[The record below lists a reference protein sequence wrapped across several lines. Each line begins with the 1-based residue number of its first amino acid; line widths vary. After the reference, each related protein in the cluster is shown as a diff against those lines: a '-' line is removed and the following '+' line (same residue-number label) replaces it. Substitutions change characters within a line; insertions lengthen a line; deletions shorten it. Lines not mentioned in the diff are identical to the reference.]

1 MNEPD
6 RIEELLRAAMRAR
19 VEGTMAAPGLA
30 RKALRGAARGRRL
43 QHAATAAA
51 SVAAVGGVTAAGVA
65 IEHSRVAA
73 PALGTAPSPSSSCYA
88 TASAEPATPSVSA
101 TTAVGTAPAS
111 QALASKASA
120 TMAADQSLASK
131 ALASASASLAAMSPG
146 TFTDNRP
153 MSQAPSQQIQEV
165 SLTDPAPRY
174 PVRRGA
180 DAVVPTGFGPSA
192 NYWTATFTVAQTL
205 PAAHTAAGGVVQTE
219 PTEHGATV
227 LVIDGHPFD
236 LSNPTRI
243 EGVPVSGTTT
253 VLGHKAWITSACD
266 QTDVVFST
274 GRFQVLLAGFPGG
287 DRTVADANLASL
299 QTLAAALHGL
309 Q

>member
-1 MNEPD
+1 
-6 RIEELLRAAMRAR
+6 
-19 VEGTMAAPGLA
+19 
-30 RKALRGAARGRRL
+30 
-43 QHAATAAA
+43 
-51 SVAAVGGVTAAGVA
+51 
-65 IEHSRVAA
+65 
-73 PALGTAPSPSSSCYA
+73 
-88 TASAEPATPSVSA
+88 
-101 TTAVGTAPAS
+101 
-111 QALASKASA
+111 
-120 TMAADQSLASK
+120 MAADQSLASK
-131 ALASASASLAAMSPG
+131 ALASATGPTPPVSPG
-146 TFTDNRP
+146 TLTGNRP
-153 MSQAPSQQIQEV
+153 MSQAPSQQIQAV
-165 SLTDPAPRY
+165 SLADPAPGY
-174 PVRRGA
+174 PLRRGA

-192 NYWTATFTVAQTL
+192 NYWTATFTLAQAL
-205 PAAHTAAGGVVQTE
+205 PAAHTATSGVVQTE

-274 GRFQVLLAGFPGG
+274 GRFQVLLADFPGG
-287 DRTVADANLASL
+287 DNTVAHANLASL